1 VRSINP
7 NKPLISIVLGA
18 VCISFAPILVKAI
31 GFGSVGVA
39 EIGPTGIGMY
49 RCLIGAGLLFLAAA
63 RRGDQVVLPRK
74 ILGML
79 ALAGFIFFLDLFV
92 WHRSILL
99 AGAGIATILGN
110 TQVFATAILSFM
122 LLGEKLSGKF
132 MMAAVSAMGGVV
144 LLVGIGS
151 GVSFSDD
158 YLAGIIYG
166 LLTGIAY
173 ASFILVVRRV
183 GTMAGNGTNLVRIA
197 WISLFTAL
205 FLGAAAL
212 VEGDAAPPA
221 GIKTWV
227 LLFLLGLI
235 AQSAGWVMIA
245 RSLPKV
251 PGAIGGLVLLLQPVL
266 ATVWGVALFGESLTW
281 VQTVG
286 AGVTL
291 LAIYIGSTQ
300 RAEKKLPENS

>member
-1 VRSINP
+1 M
-7 NKPLISIVLGA
+7 SIVLGA

-31 GFGSVGVA
+31 GFGDAGA
-39 EIGPTGIGMY
+39 ADLGPTGIGMY
-49 RCLIGAGLLFLAAA
+49 RCLIGAALLFLAAV
-63 RRGDQVVLPRK
+63 RRGDQLALPRK
-74 ILGML
+74 VLGML
-79 ALAGFIFFLDLFV
+79 TLAGFIFFLDLFV

-99 AGAGIATILGN
+99 AGAGMATILGN
-110 TQVFATAILSFM
+110 TQVFATAVLSFI
-122 LLGEKLSGKF
+122 LLGEKLNAKF
-132 MMAAVSAMGGVV
+132 MAAALSAMVGVV

-151 GVSFSDD
+151 GISFRGD
-158 YLAGIIYG
+158 YLAGIVYG

-173 ASFILVVRRV
+173 ASFILVVRQV

-197 WISLFTAL
+197 WISLFTGL
-205 FLGAAAL
+205 SLGAAAL
-212 VEGDAAPPA
+212 VEGDAGPPSGA
-221 GIKTWV
+221 KTWA

-235 AQSAGWVMIA
+235 AQSAGWLMIA

-266 ATVWGVALFGESLTW
+266 ATVWGVALFGESLTL
-281 VQTVG
+281 VQTIG

-300 RAEKKLPENS
+300 QAGNKLSETA